1 MLPVGQALVVEMG
14 AEPTVVAEW
23 LERNRPQT
31 FMPGIMHG
39 DFHIG
44 NVPARVRKLGDLW
57 KPLLAA
63 RGRFRLERVL

>member
-1 MLPVGQALVVEMG
+1 MSTPVTWEEVEG
-14 AEPTVVAEW
+14 GVA
-23 LERNRPQT
+23 
-31 FMPGIMHG
+31 IA

-44 NVPARVRKLGDLW
+44 NVPARVKKVGDLW